1 MDRGELSVGEIMKT
15 CNVSQSLVYKWRA
28 DVKASRIR
36 TTTVTEDTYFAEVIV
51 EEERDTTDTTT
62 AHQDHIQI
70 NGHALNM
77 SLPVT
82 YPVEDLV
89 NIILAIKGHA

>member
-1 MDRGELSVGEIMKT
+1 MHLFRSEGV
-15 CNVSQSLVYKWRA
+15 
-28 DVKASRIR
+28 
-36 TTTVTEDTYFAEVIV
+36 AEVIV
-51 EEERDTTDTTT
+51 EEERDTIDTIT

-89 NIILAIKGHA
+89 KVILAIEGHA